1 MKNPKKDPAEGGKK
15 TKIVATIGPASETPE
30 MVRELILSG
39 VNVFR
44 LNLSHGTIAEHIGR
58 IKVIRQIAKKLD
70 IYVAVLADLAGPKI
84 RIGDFREG
92 EIDLINGQEFILSTV
107 KIEGTAKKV
116 YINYPLLP
124 KEVKIGQK
132 IFLDD
137 GKVELEVS
145 KIHGVDVH
153 TRIHA
158 GGRISSRRGVNIPGA
173 KLSVSALTPK
183 DTADLSKILGEDID
197 YVALSFVR
205 DAKDIHD
212 LRKVIAKYCKK
223 DAPWI
228 VSKIETVEAIE
239 NLTEV
244 IEVSDAVM
252 VARGDLAVEVGREM
266 VPAMQKEIIRMANEN
281 GKPVITATHFLETMV
296 SRSTPTR
303 AEVSD
308 IANAILDGTDA
319 IMLSAETASGAFPL
333 EAVKIMANVA
343 VITELDHEHF
353 RKHFRADMGDVV
365 DSISL
370 SVVHTARN
378 VGAVAIAALSSSG
391 FTAKMTARH
400 RSTRPVYVFT
410 PSKSVAQK
418 TALLF
423 GCEPVVLSKLTN
435 LAEATKLIKKSLQ
448 QNRFAKKGDKIV
460 ISASVPFG
468 IMKTTN
474 CMLVETI

>member
-1 MKNPKKDPAEGGKK
+1 MSKQKEYMNKK

-30 MVRELILSG
+30 MVQELIEIG

-44 LNLSHGTIAEHIGR
+44 LNLSHGTIDEHIER
-58 IKVIRQIAKKLD
+58 IKRIRQISKRLD
-70 IYVAVLADLAGPKI
+70 RHVAILADLAGPKI

-92 EIDLINGQEFILSTV
+92 EIDLVNGQEFILCTQ
-107 KIEGTAKKV
+107 KMEGTSKKV

-124 KEVKIGQK
+124 KEVKVGQK

-145 KIHGVDVH
+145 KISGSDVH
-153 TRIHA
+153 ARIRA
-158 GGRISSRRGVNIPGA
+158 GGRIASRRGVNIPGA

-183 DTADLSKILGEDID
+183 DATDLSKILSEDID

-205 DAKDIHD
+205 SPKDIED
-212 LRKVIAKYCKK
+212 LRKVIAKHRKK
-223 DAPWI
+223 DIPWI
-228 VSKIETVEAIE
+228 VSKIETLEAVAALPEI
-239 NLTEV
+239 
-244 IEVSDAVM
+244 IAASDAVM

-266 VPAMQKEIIRMANEN
+266 VPAIQKQMIRMANES
-281 GKPVITATHFLETMV
+281 GKPVITATHFLESMV

-319 IMLSAETASGAFPL
+319 IMLSAETASGAFPV

-343 VITELDHEHF
+343 TITELDHEHF
-353 RKHFRADMGDVV
+353 RKHFSADRGDVV
-365 DSISL
+365 DSVSL
-370 SVVHTARN
+370 SVVYTARN

-400 RSTRPVYVFT
+400 RSSCPVFVFT

-418 TALLF
+418 TALMF
-423 GCEPVVLSKLTN
+423 GCEPIVLNKLN
-435 LAEATKLIKKSLQ
+435 DLSEATKLIKKSLVE
-448 QNRFAKKGDKIV
+448 NKFAKKGDRIV

-468 IMKTTN
+468 IVKTTN
-474 CMLVETI
+474 CLLVETI